1 MKIADI
7 RFQSSDSEGGWNRG
21 NTDSRARENPSQET
35 LFYPQVELI
44 TVSTFLRPPI
54 NTWAKHSKGAES
66 LNYLGGSFSGPLLN
80 GTVLE
85 VMVTGH
91 YFAEQQVIQIVAHH
105 KMLTE
110 DGALIQATDSGAWR
124 GSDNAI
130 SRLITGESVALS
142 QYYFIGLL
150 RYSVSDPRYAWL
162 EKGMY
167 LSRGKVDGDKLEISH
182 FRAVNPIPVA
192 RGA

>member
-1 MKIADI
+1 MAGI

-21 NTDSRARENPSQET
+21 NMDSRAQENPSQET
-35 LFYPQVELI
+35 PFYPQVELV

-54 NTWAKHSKGAES
+54 NTWAKHTKGAES
-66 LNYLGGSFSGPLLN
+66 LNYPGGSFSGPLLN

-85 VMVTGH
+85 AMVTGR
-91 YFAEQQVIQIVAHH
+91 YFAEQQLIRIVAHH

-110 DGALIQATDSGAWR
+110 DGVVIHATDSGAWR

-130 SRLITGESVALS
+130 SRLMTGELVALS

-150 RYSVSDPRYAWL
+150 RYSVSDRRYAWL
-162 EKGMY
+162 EKGVY
-167 LSRGKVDGDKLEISH
+167 LSRGKVDGNKLEISH
-182 FRAVNPIPVA
+182 FRALNPTPLA
-192 RGA
+192 RGV